1 MCFTYKV
8 VTPDI
13 IKKQNNFLE
22 FLKYWSSSRDFNKLI
37 IKPKMHANTYFW
49 NFLGYMKIQYDFFL
63 ETWPYAWK
71 QNIFFNVLK
80 ITGYFNTEFVSLQYK
95 NTNQY

>member
-1 MCFTYKV
+1 VVRLRSCRVIYYFDTPTLGIRHQLFDRVKMCFTYKV

-37 IKPKMHANTYFW
+37 IKPKMHANTYF
-49 NFLGYMKIQYDFFL
+49 
-63 ETWPYAWK
+63 
-71 QNIFFNVLK
+71 
-80 ITGYFNTEFVSLQYK
+80 
-95 NTNQY
+95 